1 MLNRHSMD
9 CHVCQSGYDL
19 HSTVPGSGDRAEVAG
34 GEITNVTVLALW
46 TPQFMWGCKIQL
58 YAFLVNTQVERE
70 PNQGVFKKRQYSRV
84 WQSS

>member
-19 HSTVPGSGDRAEVAG
+19 HSTVSGSGDRAEVAG
-34 GEITNVTVLALW
+34 GEIRNVKVLALW

-58 YAFLVNTQVERE
+58 YTFLVNTQVERTKSE
-70 PNQGVFKKRQYSRV
+70 SVLKETV
-84 WQSS
+84 